1 MAKLQFFK
9 GALTGKLGEFVGSKW
24 KGINYLR
31 MFAKPANPRTEDQ
44 VSVRAVFASISA
56 FASALY
62 AYGLLEVIPPAK
74 RMTER
79 NTVFKAN
86 KKMFTDKVFVPSA
99 LQVSKPNYGLSPT
112 GCSAAFNA
120 STKVLTFT
128 ASTTPVA
135 DYVDDVKDVHF
146 MLYDLNKKEA
156 VAVATVENFS
166 GTISAQATV
175 PTFNTAGG
183 SAPNDC
189 RLYCFI
195 SMEDEHGHKF
205 ISSTVSGNVN

>member
-9 GALTGKLGEFVGSKW
+9 GALTGRLGEFVGSKW

-31 MFAKPANPRTEDQ
+31 MHAIPANPRTEDQ
-44 VSVRAVFASISA
+44 VSVRLVFASISA

-62 AYGLLEVIPPAK
+62 AGGLLEAIPPAK

-86 KKMFTDKVFVPSA
+86 KKMFTDKVFTAAA

-112 GCSAAFNA
+112 GCSAAWNQ
-120 STKVLTFT
+120 STKTFTFT
-128 ASTTPVA
+128 ASTSPVA
-135 DYVDDVKDVHF
+135 DYVDDIKDVNF

-156 VAVATVENFS
+156 VAYATVENFS
-166 GTISAQATV
+166 GAISAQAV
-175 PTFNTAGG
+175 IPTFNTAGG
-183 SAPNDC
+183 SVPNDC

-195 SMEDEHGHKF
+195 STVDEHGHKF
-205 ISSTVSGNVN
+205 ISSTVSGTVN